1 MTSLISPPK
10 LVNSFGN
17 PFGIAYRAGAQLP
30 SVPNAL
36 TLGAVLTGSASPL
49 QFDNDNAKAATA
61 PHTQRVNAKPQAKV
75 VPNNLNNL
83 TVINGFPTAPSKSNQ
98 RLNVWA

>member
-1 MTSLISPPK
+1 MTSLISP
-10 LVNSFGN
+10 LNFGN

-49 QFDNDNAKAATA
+49 QFGDENPKAATSA
-61 PHTQRVNAKPQAKV
+61 PRTQRANAKPQAKV
-75 VPNNLNNL
+75 VPNNL